1 MATFIQAGILFLL
14 MCWEW
19 CIVQA
24 CKHNEHKVQC
34 YHHQGVPGNLCPG
47 VERWPCSGTRKRCAC
62 VPETYQRWD
71 AYCVPYRDC
80 VFRTHKPEELLRID
94 EDLVMVGTTTTIF
107 DQKILR
113 CFVSSLVEPVYYNYH
128 RYVKYQRL
136 VNGKWEHKMFDLRF
150 YTEYHGE
157 KLLAEEE
164 HDALPYGIGGFPVLH
179 ADKDCMILSRLPPNG
194 QKTQCTYWVRKSAV
208 GNRNWKCDFIFD
220 AFCRAQAIVV
230 KDMRDCQ

>member
-136 VNGKWEHKMFDLRF
+136 VNDVRSK
-150 YTEYHGE
+150 
-157 KLLAEEE
+157 
-164 HDALPYGIGGFPVLH
+164 VLH
-179 ADKDCMILSRLPPNG
+179 RIPWRKTPCRRRTRRTAVWNWRFPSSTCRQRLHDSVEAATKWTKNAMHVLG
-194 QKTQCTYWVRKSAV
+194 SQKCGRKS
-208 GNRNWKCDFIFD
+208 
-220 AFCRAQAIVV
+220 QLE
-230 KDMRDCQ
+230 M

>member
-157 KLLAEEE
+157 KLLAEEGE
-164 HDALPYGIGGFPVLH
+164 IAASFHHTSQVPERAKAIGTVKCLNTTHCRMELAVSQFYMPT
-179 ADKDCMILSRLPPNG
+179 
-194 QKTQCTYWVRKSAV
+194 KTA
-208 GNRNWKCDFIFD
+208 
-220 AFCRAQAIVV
+220 
-230 KDMRDCQ
+230 